1 MQGAVLHGAAR
12 YFKAIITLTVANEF
26 CPEKQLELKYVAAAA
41 AKPLQSCP
49 TLCNPI
55 DSSPPGSSVHGILQ
69 ARILEWVA
77 ISFPKSMLVDL
88 INLQMSANVISF
100 MG

>member
-1 MQGAVLHGAAR
+1 MELLGTSWLLL
-12 YFKAIITLTVANEF
+12 LTVANEF
-26 CPEKQLELKYVAAAA
+26 CPEKQPELKSVAAAA
-41 AKPLQSCP
+41 TKPLQSCP

-55 DSSPPGSSVHGILQ
+55 DSSPPGSSVHGILK